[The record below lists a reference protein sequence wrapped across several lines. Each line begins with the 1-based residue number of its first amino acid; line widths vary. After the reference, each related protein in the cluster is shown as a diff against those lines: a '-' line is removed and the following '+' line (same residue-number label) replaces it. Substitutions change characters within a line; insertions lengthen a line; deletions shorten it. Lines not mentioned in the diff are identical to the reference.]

1 MLMTGSPCT
10 QNQVEMGKKKKRS
23 KKKLFP
29 SIEGL
34 LHTHTPHIWIM
45 NQTRSKKRKKKNMR
59 KGGPAVLRVLRDSSS
74 KMDVPPIKCFPP
86 KMFLKKGKK
95 WSSLLSGAD
104 SSQVVFPF

>member
-10 QNQVEMGKKKKRS
+10 QNQVEMGNKKKRG
-23 KKKLFP
+23 KKKVI
-29 SIEGL
+29 SEYIRVTA
-34 LHTHTPHIWIM
+34 HTHTPHIWIM

-95 WSSLLSGAD
+95 M
-104 SSQVVFPF
+104 V